1 MSTPAGRSRRI
12 NESTVF
18 AVGSMMSISRL
29 WVRIS
34 KCSRESLSL
43 CGERT
48 TQYTLRSV
56 GSGTG
61 PETFAPVRV
70 TVSTILRADWSMTS
84 WSYAFSRIRIFCAC
98 AILLSALG
106 APVSDSLLVDL
117 HDAAGAHRAAALADR
132 EAKTFVHRDRVD
144 EVHRHRGVVAGHHHL
159 DAIGELDG
167 AGDVGRPEVE

>member
-18 AVGSMMSISRL
+18 AVGSRMSINRL

-48 TQYTLRSV
+48 TQYTERSV
-56 GSGTG
+56 GRGTG
-61 PETFAPVRV
+61 PETFAPVRM

-84 WSYAFSRIRIFCAC
+84 WSYAFSRIRIFCVC
-98 AILLSALG
+98 AIRFPASSVPDLLGYLDDASR
-106 APVSDSLLVDL
+106 SD
-117 HDAAGAHRAAALADR
+117 GPAALADR
-132 EAKTFVHRDRVD
+132 EPQT
-144 EVHRHRGVVAGHHHL
+144 L
-159 DAIGELDG
+159 
-167 AGDVGRPEVE
+167 